1 MSDKR
6 CWACDCSQP
15 DEARYCGDCGAR
27 IVPFDVEE
35 GPGLLSSTSD
45 RYLAGLLQE
54 GSGPPYQS
62 NLSDDL
68 EEAIEE
74 QLVADLRAAYVDL
87 GLIAMYRPEF
97 IRDSVDASR
106 LEEFGTTDRE
116 NVGEFEGLPDA
127 MYVVL
132 VGLLASR
139 TDDEALEAAAKIYE
153 EEIEP
158 L

>member
-27 IVPFDVEE
+27 IVPFESEE
-35 GPGLLSSTSD
+35 GPGLFSSTSD
-45 RYLAGLLQE
+45 RYLAALIQV

-62 NLSDDL
+62 NLSDGL
-68 EEAIEE
+68 EEAIE
-74 QLVADLRAAYVDL
+74 QQIIADLRAAYVDL
-87 GLIAMYRPEF
+87 GLIAMYCPEF
-97 IRDSVDASR
+97 LRDSVDASR
-106 LEEFGTTDRE
+106 LQGFSAAHSEKLD
-116 NVGEFEGLPDA
+116 EFEGLPDM

-132 VGLLASR
+132 VGLLAR
-139 TDDEALEAAAKIYE
+139 HTDDDALEAAAAFYE
-153 EEIEP
+153 NEIEP